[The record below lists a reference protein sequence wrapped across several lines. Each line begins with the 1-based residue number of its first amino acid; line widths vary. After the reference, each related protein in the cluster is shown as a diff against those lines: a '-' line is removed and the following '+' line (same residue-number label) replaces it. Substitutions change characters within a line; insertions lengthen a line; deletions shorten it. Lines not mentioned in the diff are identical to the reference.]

1 MGVRGRINAA
11 GLFDE
16 EDIMGPSSRAEGR
29 HPWSL
34 GRYLHRSAPIPP
46 ATLYRVKDR
55 LHEGRTVC
63 VPGNAIR
70 STVSAWLAEL
80 GADSPLV
87 EDLAQAVRTGDW
99 PAVYSV
105 GEHLSGSVAVA
116 A

>member
-1 MGVRGRINAA
+1 MGSR
-11 GLFDE
+11 
-16 EDIMGPSSRAEGR
+16 SRAEAR
-29 HPWSL
+29 HSWSV
-34 GRYLHRSAPIPP
+34 GRYLHRSANSP
-46 ATLYRVKDR
+46 ATLYQVTDR

-87 EDLAQAVRTGDW
+87 EDLAHAVRTGDW
-99 PAVYSV
+99 PAAHAV
-105 GEHLSGSVAVA
+105 GEHLSVYVAVA